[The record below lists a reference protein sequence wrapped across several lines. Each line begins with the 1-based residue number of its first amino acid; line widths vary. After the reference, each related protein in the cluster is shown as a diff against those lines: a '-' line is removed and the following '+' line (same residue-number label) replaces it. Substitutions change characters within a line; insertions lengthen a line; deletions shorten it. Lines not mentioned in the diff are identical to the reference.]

1 MSIGLVA
8 PFAAAI
14 MVLALTVIFT
24 RLWVNDTEPRA
35 VRELHTLGLRPGR
48 TYTLG
53 GTWALHAARERGN
66 LLLAILAVAA
76 WIAVVIS
83 LDVAR

>member
-24 RLWVNDTEPRA
+24 RLWVNGPESRA
-35 VRELHTLGLRPGR
+35 VRGYTLGLRPGR

-53 GTWALHAARERGN
+53 GAWALHAARKRGG
-66 LLLAILAVAA
+66 LLLAVLAVAA
-76 WIAVVIS
+76 WIAIVIS